1 MIYLCSMIFRYIMWL
16 VLAYFV
22 FRLLGRIF
30 DPLLSSRVNRTVK
43 KEKKKEKVGEYID
56 YEEVEK

>member
-1 MIYLCSMIFRYIMWL
+1 MWL
-16 VLAYFV
+16 VLAFFV

-30 DPLLSSRVNRTVK
+30 DPMLSSRKKRSVK

-56 YEEVEK
+56 YEEVSSKSSSN